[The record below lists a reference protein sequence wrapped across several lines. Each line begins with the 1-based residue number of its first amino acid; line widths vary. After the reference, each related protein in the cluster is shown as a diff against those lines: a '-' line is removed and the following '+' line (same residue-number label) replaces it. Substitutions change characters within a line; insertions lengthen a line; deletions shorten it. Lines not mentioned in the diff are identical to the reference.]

1 MSSSQDFDDSND
13 SNDSLTKLD
22 TQGIDFRSS
31 QFGPGEEVDVVQTE
45 TQATVIL
52 PIQTSD

>member
-1 MSSSQDFDDSND
+1 MPLLTVVTTMSSSQDFDDSND

-31 QFGPGEEVDVVQTE
+31 QFGLGKEVNVV
-45 TQATVIL
+45 
-52 PIQTSD
+52 